1 MTIVRERERVRDES
15 YTGNMWRSLSSNI
28 RVQLPGLLTRDNKLS
43 RTADTTNKRE
53 GENEMIVKDA
63 LRILNDLPLEAEIC
77 AQWYEKEDMEY
88 GDETISDQVWS
99 EANRLMDKWE
109 LTDLR
114 YQLDDAI
121 SQAKRSLEKKV

>member
-1 MTIVRERERVRDES
+1 MLVKNALE
-15 YTGNMWRSLSSNI
+15 
-28 RVQLPGLLTRDNKLS
+28 LLN
-43 RTADTTNKRE
+43 N
-53 GENEMIVKDA
+53 
-63 LRILNDLPLEAEIC
+63 LPLEAEIC

-88 GDETISDQVWS
+88 SGDEPISDDVWG

-121 SQAKRSLEKKV
+121 RQAKKILEKKV

>member
-1 MTIVRERERVRDES
+1 MLVKNALELLN
-15 YTGNMWRSLSSNI
+15 NM
-28 RVQLPGLLTRDNKLS
+28 
-43 RTADTTNKRE
+43 
-53 GENEMIVKDA
+53 
-63 LRILNDLPLEAEIC
+63 PLEAEIC

-88 GDETISDQVWS
+88 SDEPLSDEVWS

-121 SQAKRSLEKKV
+121 RIAKKNLEKEGE

>member
-1 MTIVRERERVRDES
+1 
-15 YTGNMWRSLSSNI
+15 
-28 RVQLPGLLTRDNKLS
+28 
-43 RTADTTNKRE
+43 
-53 GENEMIVKDA
+53 MIVKDA
-63 LRILNDLPLEAEIC
+63 LRILNDMPLEAEIC

-88 GDETISDQVWS
+88 GDETISDEVWS

-121 SQAKRSLEKKV
+121 AQAKRNLEKKI

>member
-1 MTIVRERERVRDES
+1 M
-15 YTGNMWRSLSSNI
+15 
-28 RVQLPGLLTRDNKLS
+28 K
-43 RTADTTNKRE
+43 
-53 GENEMIVKDA
+53 VKDA
-63 LRILNDLPLEAEIC
+63 LELLNNLPLEAEIC

-88 GDETISDQVWS
+88 SGDKPLSDEVWG

-121 SQAKRSLEKKV
+121 AQAKRNLEKKL